1 MKYNVDFCG
10 DTANS
15 PIRAYLI
22 DTTNPADQE
31 RGFILHAIL
40 GKDIRLS
47 VQFFL

>member
-1 MKYNVDFCG
+1 MLNLDFCG

-22 DTTNPADQE
+22 DTMNSRDQE

-40 GKDIRLS
+40 GK
-47 VQFFL
+47 